1 MENLDIQKITQ
12 RTYYLHSANDFARIE
27 QIVNL
32 MPNYGVSE
40 MRQFEIVDY
49 FYETPELLMNQL
61 DASIRIRVMNNT
73 QTLSI
78 VCKNDGVRREFE
90 TEMELGDEI
99 QSKNAYILF
108 LEDKLQDMYT
118 HKIDIDIARMLKN
131 IKVFLCIMTNRTQMN
146 IINNSGFAGIVNL
159 DRVVF
164 KTKRQNVKDS
174 ILEVKMN
181 CLEDVGNKTAFK
193 RFVTDIEQR
202 VLITPMDETKF
213 EAGKRI
219 FNYEW

>member
-1 MENLDIQKITQ
+1 MENFDIQKKIQ

-32 MPNYGVSE
+32 MPSYGVSE
-40 MRQFEIVDY
+40 VNTFEINDY
-49 FYETPELLMNQL
+49 FYETPERLMDQL
-61 DASIRIRVMNNT
+61 DASIRVRVVGNT

-90 TEMELGDEI
+90 TEMDFGDKI
-99 QSKNAYILF
+99 QDKNKYILF

-118 HKIDIDIARMLKN
+118 HKIDIDIVRMLKN
-131 IKVFLCIMTNRTQMN
+131 IKVFLQIVTNRTQMK
-146 IINNSGFAGIVNL
+146 ILNNTGFVGIVNL
-159 DRVVF
+159 DRVMF
-164 KTKRQNVKDS
+164 KTKRHNVADS
-174 ILEVKMN
+174 VFEVKMD
-181 CLEDVGNKTAFK
+181 CVEDVANKTAFK

-219 FNYEW
+219 FGYEW

>member
-1 MENLDIQKITQ
+1 MQK
-12 RTYYLHSANDFARIE
+12 TYYLHSVNDFSHIS

-32 MPNYGVSE
+32 MPNYDVNNVES
-40 MRQFEIVDY
+40 FEIVDY
-49 FYETPELLMNQL
+49 FFETPEKLMNQL
-61 DASIRIRVMNNT
+61 DASIRIRVVGET

-78 VCKNDGVRREFE
+78 VCKNDGIRREFE
-90 TEMELGDEI
+90 TEMEFGDKI
-99 QSKNAYILF
+99 QDKNKYILF

-131 IKVFLCIMTNRTQMN
+131 IKVFLCIMTYRTQMK
-146 IINNSGFAGIVNL
+146 IINNTGFTGIVNL
-159 DRVVF
+159 DKVVF
-164 KTKRQNVKDS
+164 KTKRNRVNDNV
-174 ILEVKMN
+174 LEIKMD
-181 CLEDVGNKTAFK
+181 CLEDVANKTAFN

-219 FNYEW
+219 FGYEW